1 MQIIYQDEYGT
12 GVYWG
17 ASTHPASIGDTI
29 IVDQEEY
36 RVKSRIFYPQED
48 KIVITV
54 SQGSYRAPVAESGV
68 DAGRLNQLNAAII
81 NTNKRIDASDKK
93 SRAVTEQVGSIRKHI
108 NQRIQQ
114 DKKDK
119 DENR

>member
-17 ASTHPASIGDTI
+17 ASTHPANIGDTI
-29 IVDQEEY
+29 IVDGEEY
-36 RVKSRIFYPQED
+36 RVKSRVFFPQED

-54 SQGSYRAPVAESGV
+54 SQGSYRPPVAESSS